1 MGGFGE
7 IPNRWQRN
15 NGSKKADNQNVQ
27 RMGVGV
33 VGHNI
38 LHHHEENVVNLSDS
52 LCGICHTANRR
63 SQGRES
69 RLFSNNGG

>member
-1 MGGFGE
+1 
-7 IPNRWQRN
+7 
-15 NGSKKADNQNVQ
+15 V
-27 RMGVGV
+27 GVGV
-33 VGHNI
+33 VGHSI
-38 LHHHEENVVNLSDS
+38 LHYHEENVVNLSDS